1 MEKSLI
7 LETFNLK
14 EQDIRTFSGLTLA
27 YVGDAVYDL
36 IIRTFVT
43 EQGAR
48 SVNALNKMKVRYVNA
63 KAQSDIITALLDEL
77 TEEETDVYKRG
88 KNSKP
93 QSTAKNATLS
103 DYHRAT
109 GFEAL
114 VGYLYL
120 TGQTDR
126 LMYLVKKGVET
137 IG

>member
-14 EQDIRTFSGLTLA
+14 EQDIRTFSGLNLA

-36 IIRTFVT
+36 IIRTYVT

-48 SVNALNKMKVRYVNA
+48 SVNALNKMKVKYVNA

-120 TGQTDR
+120 TGKTER

>member
-1 MEKSLI
+1 M
-7 LETFNLK
+7 
-14 EQDIRTFSGLTLA
+14 
-27 YVGDAVYDL
+27 
-36 IIRTFVT
+36 
-43 EQGAR
+43 
-48 SVNALNKMKVRYVNA
+48 
-63 KAQSDIITALLDEL
+63 DEL

-120 TGQTDR
+120 TGKTER